1 MRDLILIAL
10 IAVAVVA
17 TLRRPLWGGLAWIFV
32 SISSIHQFGYV
43 TATLPVAM
51 VIGLSLLLS
60 ILAHR
65 SEFHFAWSKPLIW
78 LALFT
83 LWMNVTYLASFQLD
97 ENYPMWERVMKINL
111 FMFVVSGVILTRK
124 DVDLVIWALVL
135 ALGIL
140 GVKGGLFTIAKGG
153 AYLVWGPGGFIG
165 GNNEFALAL
174 IMIIPLIYYL
184 RFVCEQRWIKNALL
198 AMMFLCA
205 ISAIGSH
212 SRGALLAI
220 AAMSASMVI
229 KSKHRGT
236 LSFVTIVT
244 IVLVLVIMPVEWS
257 DRMKSIESYEQDIS
271 AMGRIN
277 AWTMAFNLALDRFFG
292 SSFENVK
299 FEYFLQYGLST
310 ETALMQGP
318 HSIFFQVLGQH
329 GFVGLFLFLGMGISV
344 WRCAGR
350 VVRSSDGN
358 TGQDARD
365 VMLGQ
370 MTKASIVAFAVG
382 GAFLGLAYFDMP
394 YYLMLAIGK
403 LDQLIAKK
411 QQVQPSRDAVTP

>member
-1 MRDLILIAL
+1 MRDLILIVFL
-10 IAVAVVA
+10 AVAIVA
-17 TLRRPLWGGLAWIFV
+17 TLKRPLWGALVWIFV
-32 SISSIHQFGYV
+32 SISSIHQLGYA

-51 VIGLSLLLS
+51 VIGLCLLVS

-83 LWMNVTYLASFQLD
+83 LWMNVTYLASFRLE

-135 ALGIL
+135 ALGLL
-140 GVKGGLFTIAKGG
+140 GAKGGLFTIATGG
-153 AYLVWGPGGFIG
+153 TYLVWGPGGFIG

-174 IMIIPLIYYL
+174 IMLIPLIYYL
-184 RFVCEQRWIKNALL
+184 RFISERRWIKNALL
-198 AMMFLCA
+198 AMMLLCA

-220 AAMSASMVI
+220 AAMSALLII
-229 KSKHRGT
+229 KSKQRGI
-236 LSFVTIVT
+236 LSLVAVITV
-244 IVLVLVIMPVEWS
+244 VLVLVIMPTEWF
-257 DRMKSIESYEQDIS
+257 DRMKTIESYEQDTS

-318 HSIFFQVLGQH
+318 HSIYFQVLGQH

-350 VVRSSDGN
+350 VIRSSDGN
-358 TGQDARD
+358 TGQGARD

-382 GAFLGLAYFDMP
+382 GAFLGLAHFDMP
-394 YYLMLAIGK
+394 YYLMLAISK
-403 LDQLIAKK
+403 LDQLTAKK
-411 QQVQPSRDAVTP
+411 QQAQLSREGVTP